1 MKLDINTDAVI
12 RFTNILEK
20 IHRSALPVAIR
31 ETLNN
36 AAFDVK
42 SNTMPESAN
51 KAFEKRSPNFFR
63 ANSSVS
69 KATGFKID
77 SMSATIGFTDTR
89 LKDHSKNNAVSDL
102 EQQEN
107 GGRIGGRSFIPLPD
121 ARIGSSNSKNVTS
134 AFRIGKTGQ
143 VSGKIIDASKVSG
156 KSPQQKFAH
165 AVAMAR
171 RGGFVL
177 GNAIFKNGNKILWK
191 INSTNKTK
199 DGKFKMR
206 KLYIVKS
213 NRSVKVD
220 STRFMHIAS
229 MKSASNIEEWYIR
242 QAEKQIARLK

>member
-20 IHRSALPVAIR
+20 MHRSALPVAIR

-63 ANSSVS
+63 ANSSYT

-77 SMSATIGFTDTR
+77 AMEATIGFTDTR

-121 ARIGSSNSKNVTS
+121 ARKGASNSQNVIT
-134 AFRIGKTGQ
+134 AFRIGKAGRI
-143 VSGKIIDASKVSG
+143 SGKIVNASEVAGDNTKE
-156 KSPQQKFAH
+156 KFAN
-165 AVAMAR
+165 AKKMAG

-191 INSTNKTK
+191 IDSSK
-199 DGKFKMR
+199 KMR

-229 MKSASNIEEWYIR
+229 LKSASNIEEWYIR